1 MIDWLYMDIIFSYN
15 PFMIV
20 SLMCI
25 YINIANTLEISFMPS
40 FDFIIANEDFN
51 TIKNILKKILK
62 LVTILKD

>member
-1 MIDWLYMDIIFSYN
+1 MDIIFSYN

-40 FDFIIANEDFN
+40 FDFIIANEDSKLYYKKYFE
-51 TIKNILKKILK
+51 KNFEIG
-62 LVTILKD
+62 TILKD